1 MKKIKKTHGLSKK
14 IVSLTLA
21 MLTATV
27 VLTSCSTTASNS
39 GSAESSKASSKAA
52 DKPADTSAETPADT
66 SSENNLHIQNQ
77 KIVDSPEWFKK
88 LDAAKDC
95 EQLIVVAGVGETTC
109 YVSMHEKDADGNW
122 KMILQAPG
130 YVGLE
135 GMGKADSYHATTPIG
150 TFTIDKA
157 FGIADDPGCQM
168 EYTKVTE
175 DDYWSGDMREGM
187 HFNEFINI
195 NDVPDLD
202 KDSSEHLIDYTY
214 EYTYCLNMG
223 YNSECVPGE
232 GSCFFF
238 HCMSLVKPYTG
249 GCVAVN
255 EAVMRLIMQKVRD
268 GCKITINKAE
278 ALGIDLN
285 EARDFA
291 NKNV

>member
-27 VLTSCSTTASNS
+27 VLTSCSTTVSNS
-39 GSAESSKASSKAA
+39 GSAESSKASSTTA

-291 NKNV
+291 NKNI

>member
-95 EQLIVVAGVGETTC
+95 EQLIVVDGVGETTC

-291 NKNV
+291 NKNI

>member
-1 MKKIKKTHGLSKK
+1 MKKTHGLSKK

-291 NKNV
+291 NKNI

>member
-1 MKKIKKTHGLSKK
+1 MKNAKRRT
-14 IVSLTLA
+14 VSLIA
-21 MLTATV
+21 AV
-27 VLTSCSTTASNS
+27 AIAAAVLTSCGKSADNAASNTDQ
-39 GSAESSKASSKAA
+39 AENIAVTDGNDLS
-52 DKPADTSAETPADT
+52 
-66 SSENNLHIQNQ
+66 IRNQ
-77 KIVDSPEWFKK
+77 KAVDSPEWFKK

-95 EQLIVVAGVGETTC
+95 DQLIVVAGVGETTC

-130 YVGLE
+130 YIGLE
-135 GMGKADSYHATTPIG
+135 GMGKADSYHAVTPIG

-187 HFNEFINI
+187 HFNEFVKIG
-195 NDVPDLD
+195 DVPGLD
-202 KDSSEHLIDYTY
+202 PESCEHLIDYTY
-214 EYTYCLNMG
+214 EYQYCLNMG

-255 EAVMRLIMQKVRD
+255 EAVMKMIMQRVKD
-268 GCKITINKAE
+268 GCKITINKAD

>member
-1 MKKIKKTHGLSKK
+1 MKNIKRT
-14 IVSLTLA
+14 VSLVAAIAIAAA
-21 MLTATV
+21 MLT
-27 VLTSCSTTASNS
+27 SCGKSDTM
-39 GSAESSKASSKAA
+39 SADNAA
-52 DKPADTSAETPADT
+52 VNADTAGQTAAT
-66 SSENNLHIQNQ
+66 SENDLSIQNQ
-77 KIVDSPEWFKK
+77 KPVDSPEWFKK

-95 EQLIVVAGVGETTC
+95 DQLIVVAGVGETTC
-109 YVSMHEKDADGNW
+109 YVSMHEKDEDGNW

-130 YVGLE
+130 YIGLE
-135 GMGKADSYHATTPIG
+135 GMGKADSYHAVTPIG

-187 HFNEFINI
+187 HFNEFVKIG
-195 NDVPDLD
+195 DVPGLD
-202 KDSSEHLIDYTY
+202 PEACEHLIDYTY
-214 EYTYCLNMG
+214 EYQYCLNMG
-223 YNSECVPGE
+223 YNSECTPSE
-232 GSCFFF
+232 GAAFFF

-255 EAVMRLIMQKVRD
+255 EAVMKLIMQRVKD
-268 GCKITINKAE
+268 GCKITINKAD

-291 NKNV
+291 NKNI

>member
-1 MKKIKKTHGLSKK
+1 MKNIKRT
-14 IVSLTLA
+14 VSLVAAIAIAAA
-21 MLTATV
+21 MLT
-27 VLTSCSTTASNS
+27 SCGKSDTM
-39 GSAESSKASSKAA
+39 SADNAA
-52 DKPADTSAETPADT
+52 VNADTAGQTAAT
-66 SSENNLHIQNQ
+66 SENDLSIQNQ
-77 KIVDSPEWFKK
+77 KPVDSPEWFKK

-95 EQLIVVAGVGETTC
+95 DQLIVVAGVGETTC
-109 YVSMHEKDADGNW
+109 YVSMHEKDEDGNW

-130 YVGLE
+130 YIGLE
-135 GMGKADSYHATTPIG
+135 GMGKADSYHAVTPIG

-157 FGIADDPGCQM
+157 FGIADEPGCQM

-187 HFNEFINI
+187 HFNEFVKIG
-195 NDVPDLD
+195 DVPGLD
-202 KDSSEHLIDYTY
+202 PEACEHLIDYTY
-214 EYTYCLNMG
+214 EYQYCLNMG

-238 HCMSLVKPYTG
+238 HCMSLVKPCTG

-255 EAVMRLIMQKVRD
+255 EAVMKVIMQKFRD
-268 GCKITINKAE
+268 GCRITINKAD

>member
-1 MKKIKKTHGLSKK
+1 MKNIKRT
-14 IVSLTLA
+14 VSLVAAIAIAAA
-21 MLTATV
+21 MLT
-27 VLTSCSTTASNS
+27 SCGKSDTM
-39 GSAESSKASSKAA
+39 SADNAA
-52 DKPADTSAETPADT
+52 VNADTAGQTAAT
-66 SSENNLHIQNQ
+66 SENDLSIQNQ
-77 KIVDSPEWFKK
+77 KPVDSPEWFKK

-95 EQLIVVAGVGETTC
+95 DQLIVVAGVGETTC
-109 YVSMHEKDADGNW
+109 YVSMHEKDEDGNW

-130 YVGLE
+130 YIGLE
-135 GMGKADSYHATTPIG
+135 GMGKADSYHAVTPIG

-187 HFNEFINI
+187 HFNEFVKIG
-195 NDVPDLD
+195 DVPGLD
-202 KDSSEHLIDYTY
+202 PEACEHLIDYTY
-214 EYTYCLNMG
+214 EYQYCLNMG

-232 GSCFFF
+232 GAAFFF

-255 EAVMRLIMQKVRD
+255 ETVMKLIMQKVKD
-268 GCKITINKAE
+268 GCKITINKAD

-291 NKNV
+291 NKNI

>member
-1 MKKIKKTHGLSKK
+1 MKKIKKTHELSKK

-39 GSAESSKASSKAA
+39 GSAESSKASSTTA

-187 HFNEFINI
+187 HFNEFVNI
-195 NDVPDLD
+195 KDVPDLD
-202 KDSSEHLIDYTY
+202 TEESEHLIDYTY
-214 EYTYCLNMG
+214 EYKYCLNMG

-255 EAVMRLIMQKVRD
+255 EAIMKVIMQKVKD
-268 GCKITINKAE
+268 GCKITINKAD